1 MGTNKYKNLSEH
13 ERDYF
18 INKVKGALMY
28 MGGDFENK
36 DLHEVTAFNLIDS
49 CFKNHIQL
57 DCEIQIK
64 QEFPYGLQ

>member
-1 MGTNKYKNLSEH
+1 MSTNKYKNLTESD
-13 ERDYF
+13 RDYF

-28 MGGDFENK
+28 MGGAFEGK
-36 DLHEVTAFNLIDS
+36 DLHTINAYDLIDS

-64 QEFPYGLQ
+64 QEFPYGAL

>member
-1 MGTNKYKNLSEH
+1 MSKQKFKKLNESD
-13 ERDYF
+13 RDYF
-18 INKVKGALMY
+18 ICKLKGALMY

-36 DLHEVTAFNLIDS
+36 DLHNINAYDLIDS

-64 QEFPYGLQ
+64 QEVPYGLQ

>member
-1 MGTNKYKNLSEH
+1 MTKQEFKRLNESD
-13 ERDYF
+13 RDYF

-28 MGGDFENK
+28 MGGAFEGK
-36 DLHEVTAFNLIDS
+36 DLHDITAFNLIDS

-64 QEFPYGLQ
+64 QEFPYGL